1 MDVVCHLYQVLP
13 TDRWQ
18 IVAQA
23 DLRFISTTIWL
34 AAVACPPRHAAPLTS
49 PHCKI
54 SRCHIYAQNNVPIK
68 PHRNRKTKP
77 GISQLIFLPTRDGWW
92 VCVGTTVSIE
102 SEEQAAQG
110 RGAGIRCHLHML
122 PFPLFPASQV
132 PVNQRGE
139 THPHNSGSRLVSVT
153 RKK

>member
-54 SRCHIYAQNNVPIK
+54 SRCHIYAQQRAHQAPSKSKNQTGYIPAYFFTHKRWLVGVCGYNCIDRIGGTSSTREGG
-68 PHRNRKTKP
+68 RNQMSSTY
-77 GISQLIFLPTRDGWW
+77 
-92 VCVGTTVSIE
+92 
-102 SEEQAAQG
+102 A
-110 RGAGIRCHLHML
+110 